1 MTFPVDLDVF
11 VNEDVSKPENRVNLA
26 LFSLMQQTWFRE
38 WFLDKLELATDAVV
52 YPAKTQ
58 KEHQRPDFRVATP
71 DDGTRSAWIEV
82 ELSKNQE
89 QLKKYQDVFAPD
101 KVKSVWGAPEHGG
114 NLSLKEIAD
123 FVDERMG
130 TETLADQVA
139 VNARHLR
146 DAINTALEEHSAA
159 QGRAAVSGKMRGHR
173 LVTELENWFGSQ
185 LLFDLGSSE
194 RPLSG
199 QLKADTTTNGDYGF
213 SLRVRRYDDKPG
225 TVSLLNITS
234 GIHRVYFPS
243 KSRLSKCL
251 PHHSGAID
259 NYVRFLCGKGIDIG
273 LLGEAKKESLP
284 LDGVLN
290 DFKTLAECL
299 SDLAGLPGN
308 CGSS

>member
-1 MTFPVDLDVF
+1 M
-11 VNEDVSKPENRVNLA
+11 
-26 LFSLMQQTWFRE
+26 
-38 WFLDKLELATDAVV
+38 KLELAKDAVV

-58 KEHQRPDFRVATP
+58 KEHQRPDFRAAAP
-71 DDGTRSAWIEV
+71 DGKSRAWIEI

-89 QLKKYQDVFAPD
+89 QLERYQKVFAPD
-101 KVKSVWGAPEHGG
+101 IVKSVWGAPEHGG

-159 QGRAAVSGKMRGHR
+159 QDRAAVSGKMRGHS

-199 QLKADTTTNGDYGF
+199 QLKADTTTNGDNGF

-234 GIHRVYFPS
+234 GTDRVYFPS
-243 KSRLSKCL
+243 KLRLSKCL
-251 PHHSGAID
+251 PLHDGAID

>member
-1 MTFPVDLDVF
+1 
-11 VNEDVSKPENRVNLA
+11 
-26 LFSLMQQTWFRE
+26 
-38 WFLDKLELATDAVV
+38 
-52 YPAKTQ
+52 
-58 KEHQRPDFRVATP
+58 
-71 DDGTRSAWIEV
+71 
-82 ELSKNQE
+82 
-89 QLKKYQDVFAPD
+89 
-101 KVKSVWGAPEHGG
+101 
-114 NLSLKEIAD
+114 
-123 FVDERMG
+123 
-130 TETLADQVA
+130 
-139 VNARHLR
+139 
-146 DAINTALEEHSAA
+146 
-159 QGRAAVSGKMRGHR
+159 MRGHR
-173 LVTELENWFGSQ
+173 LVTALENWFGSQ

-199 QLKADTTTNGDYGF
+199 QLKADTTTNGDNGF

-234 GIHRVYFPS
+234 GIDRVYFPS
-243 KSRLSKCL
+243 KSASL
-251 PHHSGAID
+251 PSVCRTASGAID

>member
-1 MTFPVDLDVF
+1 MTFPDVF
-11 VNEDVSKPENRVNLA
+11 VNEDVSKAENRVNLA

-38 WFLDKLELATDAVV
+38 WFLMKLKLPRDTVV

-58 KEHQRPDFRVATP
+58 ENNQRPDFRAAAP
-71 DDGTRSAWIEV
+71 DGKSRAWIEI

-89 QLKKYQDVFAPD
+89 QLERYQKVFAPD
-101 KVKSVWGAPEHGG
+101 IVKSVWGAPEHGG
-114 NLSLKEIAD
+114 NLSLKQIAD
-123 FVDERMG
+123 FVDERITTG
-130 TETLADQVA
+130 TLADQVA
-139 VNARHLR
+139 VNAKHLR

-173 LVTELENWFGSQ
+173 LVTALENWFGPQ

-194 RPLSG
+194 RPLTG
-199 QLKADTTTNGDYGF
+199 QLKADTTTNGDNGF

-234 GIHRVYFPS
+234 GTDIVYFPS
-243 KSRLSKCL
+243 KLRLSKCL
-251 PHHSGAID
+251 PLHDGAID
-259 NYVRFLCGKGIDIG
+259 NYVRFLCGKGIDIS

-284 LDGVLN
+284 LGDVLN
-290 DFKTLAECL
+290 DFKPLAECL
-299 SDLAGLPGN
+299 SDLADLPGN

>member
-1 MTFPVDLDVF
+1 M
-11 VNEDVSKPENRVNLA
+11 
-26 LFSLMQQTWFRE
+26 
-38 WFLDKLELATDAVV
+38 
-52 YPAKTQ
+52 
-58 KEHQRPDFRVATP
+58 
-71 DDGTRSAWIEV
+71 
-82 ELSKNQE
+82 
-89 QLKKYQDVFAPD
+89 KKYQNVFAPD

-114 NLSLKEIAD
+114 NLSLKSNRRLRGRAD
-123 FVDERMG
+123 HYGDAGGSSRS
-130 TETLADQVA
+130 Q
-139 VNARHLR
+139 RQHLR

-159 QGRAAVSGKMRGHR
+159 QGRAAVSGKMRGHG
-173 LVTELENWFGSQ
+173 LVTALENWFGSQ

-199 QLKADTTTNGDYGF
+199 QLKADTTTNGDNGF

-225 TVSLLNITS
+225 TVSLLNITAGQIECIS
-234 GIHRVYFPS
+234 HPNCVSPSVYRS
-243 KSRLSKCL
+243 TTE
-251 PHHSGAID
+251 AID